1 MVGSITGGSDLCSLF
16 SAHNEA
22 LPVYAGETQCLGL
35 GMDVDV
41 FDAQGRSVPNMVEGD
56 LVCKTPF
63 PAQPIGFWHQPNER
77 YRDSYYV
84 QYPGV
89 WYHGDLVMRT
99 DHGGLVMLGRSDGI
113 LNPNGIRFGSADI
126 YDVLESSEATD
137 PSSPLSHVS
146 DSLVVGLKTPAKDD
160 EVVVLFLVVSDD
172 ADWSAIEAQSKS
184 LIRQQRSAR
193 HVPAYVRRV
202 QGCPKTLNGKRVEVP
217 VKKLINGAP
226 ITTINKATLLNPEVL
241 DEYVALGEELRASLA
256 ESRAAASRS

>member
-1 MVGSITGGSDLCSLF
+1 
-16 SAHNEA
+16 
-22 LPVYAGETQCLGL
+22 
-35 GMDVDV
+35 
-41 FDAQGRSVPNMVEGD
+41 
-56 LVCKTPF
+56 
-63 PAQPIGFWHQPNER
+63 
-77 YRDSYYV
+77 
-84 QYPGV
+84 
-89 WYHGDLVMRT
+89 MRT

-160 EVVVLFLVVSDD
+160 EVVVPFLVVSDD